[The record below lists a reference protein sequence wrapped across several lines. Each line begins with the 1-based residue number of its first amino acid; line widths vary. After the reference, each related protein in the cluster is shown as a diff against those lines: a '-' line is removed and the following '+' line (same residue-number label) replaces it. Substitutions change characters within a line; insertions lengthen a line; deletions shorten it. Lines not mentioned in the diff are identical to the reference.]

1 MRMIIT
7 LSCWLRNPWKSS
19 CNCFYPVWLVAFTGT
34 NKSLVT
40 CIQNT
45 IEGAVSIVAL
55 ACCNDSLI
63 QQLNEWDGVCR
74 QILDLHIGALQET
87 AHALGHYNG
96 KKRTM
101 IIRFL
106 DLDTF
111 QPHEK
116 RSCWNNPP
124 RNLYTPC
131 LPIRPPKYR
140 KVALSLAF
148 KGLW

>member
-1 MRMIIT
+1 MRIIIP

-19 CNCFYPVWLVAFTGT
+19 CNCFYPVWFVAFTGT

-55 ACCNDSLI
+55 ARCNDSLI
-63 QQLNEWDGVCR
+63 QQLNEWDGVLW

-87 AHALGHYNG
+87 AHALGQYNG

-116 RSCWNNPP
+116 KVLLKQSTKKFVYSMPSNQTSKTQKTSSESC
-124 RNLYTPC
+124 L
-131 LPIRPPKYR
+131 
-140 KVALSLAF
+140 
-148 KGLW
+148 